1 MAANAGDDDDEL
13 YFLLFAFRR
22 LESELSQ
29 FRNIAELNRMISNP
43 IAANRF
49 LQNGFTVVN
58 DIFSP
63 INFNPQKNESYFDW
77 LSENSKNEN
86 IMLNH
91 AFKLAPGKSLFMNTY
106 KQRYS
111 LIDK

>member
-49 LQNGFTVVN
+49 LQNGFTVIN
-58 DIFSP
+58 DILTP
-63 INFNPQKNESYFDW
+63 INFTPKNNESYFDW
-77 LSENSKNEN
+77 LSENSKGEN
-86 IMLNH
+86 IMINH
-91 AFKLAPGKSLFMNTY
+91 AFKLAPGKTLFMNTY